1 MDKRTKYTMEQIK
14 STLLD
19 LLDTHSFETITVTMI
34 CEQTSISRRTFYNHF
49 SDKFEVIDDIMND
62 YTQAMRQAASESTP
76 ENFKQ
81 GILNGFNFIHKNK
94 VVFIKLYK
102 SPVSNLF
109 LTRLGS
115 VITEL
120 VEPKLNHAYLQMHNI
135 SVQTIL
141 VFLTSAV
148 LGIVI
153 ESVTK
158 NVEDYTTKVEEIAT
172 LVKPYFKT
180 KTI

>member
-1 MDKRTKYTMEQIK
+1 
-14 STLLD
+14 
-19 LLDTHSFETITVTMI
+19 
-34 CEQTSISRRTFYNHF
+34 
-49 SDKFEVIDDIMND
+49 MND

-120 VEPKLNHAYLQMHNI
+120 VEPKLNHAYLQMHNF
-135 SVQTIL
+135 S
-141 VFLTSAV
+141 
-148 LGIVI
+148 
-153 ESVTK
+153 
-158 NVEDYTTKVEEIAT
+158 
-172 LVKPYFKT
+172 
-180 KTI
+180 

>member
-1 MDKRTKYTMEQIK
+1 MDKRTKYTIEQIK

-19 LLDTHSFETITVTMI
+19 LLDTHPFETITVTMI
-34 CEQTSISRRTFYNHF
+34 CERTSIGRRTFYNHF
-49 SDKFEVIDDIMND
+49 SDKFEVIDEIMND

-81 GILNGFNFIHKNK
+81 GILNGFNFIHENK

-102 SPVSNLF
+102 SPLSNLF
-109 LTRLGS
+109 LTRVGS

-120 VEPKLNHAYLQMHNI
+120 IEPKLNNAYLQMHNI

-141 VFLTSAV
+141 VFLTSAI
-148 LGIVI
+148 LGIII
-153 ESVTK
+153 ESAASHD
-158 NVEDYTTKVEEIAT
+158 EHYAAKVEEIST

-180 KTI
+180 T